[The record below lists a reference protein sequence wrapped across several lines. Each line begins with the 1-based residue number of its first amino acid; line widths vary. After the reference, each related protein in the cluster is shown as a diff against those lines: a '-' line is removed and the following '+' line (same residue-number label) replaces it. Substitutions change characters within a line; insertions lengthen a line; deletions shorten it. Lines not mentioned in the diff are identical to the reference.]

1 MSGITS
7 LCFDTKTT
15 EGIENS
21 DLGSEGFLPQEGHVQ
36 DVGSHTDSHA
46 RAILIPLA
54 TLATG
59 SLQCPGKEK
68 LQ

>member
-1 MSGITS
+1 M
-7 LCFDTKTT
+7 

-21 DLGSEGFLPQEGHVQ
+21 DLGSVGFLLQKGHVQ
-36 DVGSHTDSHA
+36 DVGSHVDWS
-46 RAILIPLA
+46 IVIPLA

-59 SLQCPGKEK
+59 SLQYPGKEK